1 MKKILFAIV
10 ALMMMGFGTMAMVP
24 ERASAAR
31 AEDPLCSTITDTD
44 LRQAAGC
51 GDTSTEIDSPIR
63 TVINILLY
71 VVGILA
77 VVMIIVSGLK
87 MTMSAGDAGAVQKA
101 KNTLIYSVIGLIIV
115 ILAYAI
121 VNFVITKIGA

>member
-1 MKKILFAIV
+1 MDNLNQ
-10 ALMMMGFGTMAMVP
+10 ALNNLP
-24 ERASAAR
+24 RAN
-31 AEDPLCSTITDTD
+31 
-44 LRQAAGC
+44 
-51 GDTSTEIDSPIR
+51 TEVTQNNI
-63 TVINILLY
+63 INYILY
-71 VVGILA
+71 VAGILA

-101 KNTLIYSVIGLIIV
+101 KNTRIYSVIGLISV

>member
-1 MKKILFAIV
+1 MDNLNQ
-10 ALMMMGFGTMAMVP
+10 ALNNLP
-24 ERASAAR
+24 RAN
-31 AEDPLCSTITDTD
+31 
-44 LRQAAGC
+44 
-51 GDTSTEIDSPIR
+51 TEVTQNNI
-63 TVINILLY
+63 INYILY
-71 VVGILA
+71 VAGILA

>member
-10 ALMMMGFGTMAMVP
+10 AIMMMGFGTMAMTP
-24 ERASAAR
+24 AMAA
-31 AEDPLCSTITDTD
+31 TDI
-44 LRQAAGC
+44 C
-51 GDTSTEIDSPIR
+51 GDTSIPSNLQEAAGCNTTETIDSPIR

-101 KNTLIYSVIGLIIV
+101 KNTLVYAIIGLAIAV
-115 ILAYAI
+115 LAYAI
-121 VNFVITKIGA
+121 VNFVLKKL

>member
-1 MKKILFAIV
+1 MDNLNQ
-10 ALMMMGFGTMAMVP
+10 ALNNLP
-24 ERASAAR
+24 RAN
-31 AEDPLCSTITDTD
+31 
-44 LRQAAGC
+44 
-51 GDTSTEIDSPIR
+51 TEVTQNNI
-63 TVINILLY
+63 INYILY
-71 VVGILA
+71 VAGILA
-77 VVMIIVSGLK
+77 VVMIIVSVLK

>member
-31 AEDPLCSTITDTD
+31 AEDPLCSTISDAD

-101 KNTLIYSVIGLIIV
+101 KNTLVYAIIGLV
-115 ILAYAI
+115 IAVLAYAI
-121 VNFVITKIGA
+121 VNFVLKKL